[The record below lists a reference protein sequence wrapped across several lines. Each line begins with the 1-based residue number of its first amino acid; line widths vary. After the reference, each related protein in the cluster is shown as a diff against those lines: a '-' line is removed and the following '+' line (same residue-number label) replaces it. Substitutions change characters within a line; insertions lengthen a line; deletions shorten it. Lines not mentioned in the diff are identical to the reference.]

1 MARAGTEGEGAWECM
16 ERKISWRS
24 LRGRETR
31 LEREERL
38 GQLPAIRDF
47 SKMQSKDMVLFLV
60 NLAVL

>member
-1 MARAGTEGEGAWECM
+1 M

-60 NLAVL
+60 NLAVLWIMWFCLPTYLSDN